1 MNNAILRLATGDKNK
16 KIEIVLD
23 PFPLPESV
31 KGFEN
36 TSDGILAAF
45 NFAIALSLI
54 PASLIT
60 LSVKESEEKSKH

>member
-1 MNNAILRLATGDKNK
+1 MNNAILRMATGDKSK
-16 KIEIVLD
+16 TIEITLN

-36 TSDGILAAF
+36 TSDGVVAAF

-60 LSVKESEEKSKH
+60 LSVKEREEKSKH